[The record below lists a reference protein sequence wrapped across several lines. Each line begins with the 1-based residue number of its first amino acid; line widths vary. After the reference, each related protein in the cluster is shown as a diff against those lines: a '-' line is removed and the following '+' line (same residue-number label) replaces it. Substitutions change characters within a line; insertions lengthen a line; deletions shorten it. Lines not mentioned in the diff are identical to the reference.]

1 MSHHC
6 LGTDLGEEVF
16 FNETI
21 LTCGLKF
28 TSLWLKSD
36 YQGRELTNLSS
47 CYVEILL
54 KKYCGSFFGALYLSE
69 ACMDLTDMETH
80 NAAAGR
86 L

>member
-16 FNETI
+16 SKEKIPAALNSPYLIPLVKE
-21 LTCGLKF
+21 
-28 TSLWLKSD
+28 

-47 CYVEILL
+47 CCVEILL
-54 KKYCGSFFGALYLSE
+54 KKYYGGFLGAVYLSE
-69 ACMDLTDMETH
+69 ACMDHTGMEAH
-80 NAAAGR
+80 NAAAGI